1 MVPQRKKLSLKL
13 GEAEAGEPSF
23 LQPATESEHESPSA
37 RYHPSHDPELV
48 TDDEIPW

>member
-1 MVPQRKKLSLKL
+1 MVSQRKKLSLKL
-13 GEAEAGEPSF
+13 GEDEAEEPSI
-23 LQPATESEHESPSA
+23 LQPAAESEHESSSA

>member
-1 MVPQRKKLSLKL
+1 MVSQRKKLSLKH
-13 GEAEAGEPSF
+13 ETDDAEQSSVV
-23 LQPATESEHESPSA
+23 QPATESERDSPLA

>member
-1 MVPQRKKLSLKL
+1 MVSQRKKLSLKH
-13 GEAEAGEPSF
+13 GEEEARASSI
-23 LQPATESEHESPSA
+23 LQPSAESERDSPSM

>member
-13 GEAEAGEPSF
+13 GDEAAKEFSIH
-23 LQPATESEHESPSA
+23 QSVTESERASPSA